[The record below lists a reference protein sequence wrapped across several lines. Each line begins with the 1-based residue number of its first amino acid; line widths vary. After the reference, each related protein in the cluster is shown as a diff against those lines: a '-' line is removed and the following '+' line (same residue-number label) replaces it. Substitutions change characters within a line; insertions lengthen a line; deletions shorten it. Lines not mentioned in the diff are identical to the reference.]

1 MMSFQSVPL
10 FIFVL
15 SQVLIFRSRA
25 TYVKWVARILWKHLL
40 WTVIGGVTVRFHRPS
55 SKLESG
61 SSEGAGEGGGGTKL
75 ERGTPWV
82 KESRHIESKY
92 LAARVL
98 ELLAL
103 GLRVCASWS
112 RVLLKGVLRIQV
124 APIPEGRRK
133 VLMIF
138 CGLASG
144 DSLFLRVDQ
153 RCVSHISF
161 YSTVSMLTWAKC
173 CCARGFCL
181 K

>member
-1 MMSFQSVPL
+1 M
-10 FIFVL
+10 
-15 SQVLIFRSRA
+15 
-25 TYVKWVARILWKHLL
+25 
-40 WTVIGGVTVRFHRPS
+40 
-55 SKLESG
+55 
-61 SSEGAGEGGGGTKL
+61 
-75 ERGTPWV
+75 

-112 RVLLKGVLRIQV
+112 RVLLKGVLRMQV

-133 VLMIF
+133 ELIIF

-161 YSTVSMLTWAKC
+161 HCVNVDLSKMLLCTRILFKATAC
-173 CCARGFCL
+173 FSV
-181 K
+181 